1 MSKNW
6 LCAVFLLSSIFGL
19 QAQPTYK
26 WLTSWAGS
34 VPGPYPFGN
43 PSAQPNMSLVFP
55 KPENGAEN
63 QSFRMIVKP
72 SVWSNKTRI
81 RLSNALGTQPVTFTN
96 VFIGLQSGG
105 AEIVKGTNRALL
117 FAGKN
122 SITVAPGE
130 SVWSDPTTLP
140 FVSRIDP
147 EYLFGKK
154 LAISF
159 YIPQSSGPMT
169 WHAKALQTSYVTLP
183 GAGDVSKSELEAD
196 FPFSTASWFF
206 VDALDMF
213 VPKNT
218 IGILAF
224 GDSITDGTA
233 STMNGDDR
241 WPDVLN
247 RRLKRVSGQYAV
259 VNAGIGG
266 NQIAGPQEY
275 SLAKPFLGGP
285 SSVMRLDRDV
295 LGLSGIN
302 TVIWLEGIND
312 FSKNGNAS
320 ADLVIEKMTEG
331 VMRLKKAGIRVI
343 GATVTS
349 ALGSSS
355 AAHGFKE
362 QDEKRKLLNQFIKS
376 SPIFDGVIDFDAKIL
391 DPNTGEMRP
400 EFVPESTTG
409 GAGDKLHPNRVGYQA
424 MGNAIPLELFFDAKN
439 KIK

>member
-6 LCAVFLLSSIFGL
+6 LCAVFLLSSMFSAY
-19 QAQPTYK
+19 AQPTYK
-26 WLTSWAGS
+26 WMTSWTGS
-34 VPGPYPFGN
+34 VQGPYPFGN

-55 KPENGAEN
+55 KPESGAEN
-63 QSFRMIVKP
+63 QSFRMVVKP
-72 SVWSNKTRI
+72 SIWSSKTRI
-81 RLSNALGTQPVTFTN
+81 RLSNALGTQPVTFSN
-96 VFIGLQSGG
+96 VFVGLQSGG
-105 AEIVKGTNRALL
+105 AEIVKGTNRPLL
-117 FAGKN
+117 FSGKN
-122 SITVAPGE
+122 TITVAPGE

-159 YIPQSSGPMT
+159 YVPNASGPMT

-183 GAGDVSKSELEAD
+183 GAGDVSKSEVEAD

-213 VPKNT
+213 VPINT

-247 RRLKRVSGQYAV
+247 RRLRKVGGHQFAV

-266 NQIAGPQEY
+266 NQIAGPSDY
-275 SLAKPFLGGP
+275 SLTKPFLGGP
-285 SSVMRLDRDV
+285 SSVMRLERDV
-295 LGLSGIN
+295 LSMSGIN

-320 ADLVIEKMTEG
+320 ADFVIEKMTEG
-331 VMRLKKAGIRVI
+331 VKRLKKAGISVI
-343 GATVTS
+343 GATVTT

-362 QDEKRKLLNQFIKS
+362 QDEKRKSLNQFIKS
-376 SPIFDGVIDFDAKIL
+376 SPIFDGVIDFDAVIVDMK
-391 DPNTGEMRP
+391 TGEMKP

-409 GAGDKLHPNRVGYQA
+409 GAGDKLHPNRIGYQI
-424 MGNAIPLELFFDAKN
+424 MGNSIPLDLFLDAKN
-439 KIK
+439 KK